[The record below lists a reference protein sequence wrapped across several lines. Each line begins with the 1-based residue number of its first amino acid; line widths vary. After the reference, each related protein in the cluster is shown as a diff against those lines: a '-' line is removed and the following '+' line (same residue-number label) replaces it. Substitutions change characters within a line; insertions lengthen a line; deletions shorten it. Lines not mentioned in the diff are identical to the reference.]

1 MEPFEGDIL
10 ECGTRADQTC
20 GVDGEFHKASC
31 YNKEKLVICDKQLS
45 EPIHADS
52 EGHHRYC
59 QCAECYRRYGP

>member
-10 ECGTRADQTC
+10 ECGKRVDETC

-31 YNKEKLVICDKQLS
+31 YTGGKLVICDKQLK

-52 EGHHRYC
+52 QGHH
-59 QCAECYRRYGP
+59 QIEGELL